1 MRLTKMSRYGTRAI
15 VDIAYHSLGL
25 PVHAKDVSERQ
36 KIPSKYLE
44 QIFHKLKKSGIIKG
58 TRGPSGGYVLAQDP
72 GKITVGDIIRG
83 VQEQT
88 SLVHCVDPETEDY
101 ESCHREGQCVTRL
114 LWKEAGRKV
123 ADLFDSVTIFDLC
136 EKAGKLNVKRDV
148 RHSYDYSI

>member
-15 VDIAYHSLGL
+15 FDIAYHSQGL
-25 PVHAKDVSERQ
+25 PVHVKDVSERQ
-36 KIPSKYLE
+36 EIPLKYLE
-44 QIFHKLKKSGIIKG
+44 QIFHKLKKAGIVKG

-72 GKITVGDIIRG
+72 GKITVGYILRA

-88 SLVHCVDPETEDY
+88 SLVRCIDTEAKDY
-101 ESCHREGQCVTRL
+101 ESCQREGQCVTRL

-123 ADLFDSVTIFDLC
+123 ADLLDSTTIFDLC
-136 EKAGKLNVKRDV
+136 EKAAKLNVKKDV